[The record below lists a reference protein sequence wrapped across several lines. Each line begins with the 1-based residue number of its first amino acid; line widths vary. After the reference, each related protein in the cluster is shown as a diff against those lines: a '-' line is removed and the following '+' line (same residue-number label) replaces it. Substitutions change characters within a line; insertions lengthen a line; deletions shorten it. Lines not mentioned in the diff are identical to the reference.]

1 MTEVRWDDLLKPRC
15 SCMSSFDGEGDG
27 TCAVHAQNPE
37 HPFCPYCMSDQTDIL
52 TDPLGIEPT
61 TIECHD
67 CGTSAL
73 VRAQKP
79 TSGDAQRP

>member
-27 TCAVHAQNPE
+27 RCEVHRQDLE
-37 HPFCPYCMSDQTDIL
+37 HPFCSHCGSDQADLL

-61 TIECHD
+61 TIECHE
-67 CGTSAL
+67 CGSSTP
-73 VRAQKP
+73 V
-79 TSGDAQRP
+79 